1 MSSIYGLLL
10 AVATH
15 LSVTSSLLVLF
26 VCFTVFSANSKT
38 CYKRREPSHLMTIW
52 SLFVVIIVT
61 GPQQNCK
68 SIPDRKKKPFVSRVQ
83 FHLTIIVAHFS
94 EWWGVHNQI
103 LLREAGGGG
112 SSAPVSHPFS
122 FMHHCIS
129 SRKGTRFGT
138 HAIDKWYPFHI
149 PSLELC
155 ISLQWRIQGRGPGG
169 PGPPL
174 FFDQNEAR
182 RTEKNFFGDRAPLIS
197 GCGWP
202 VPPPLSEGLD
212 PPLLWTVVR

>member
-1 MSSIYGLLL
+1 MLQEAR
-10 AVATH
+10 AV
-15 LSVTSSLLVLF
+15 SLNDYF
-26 VCFTVFSANSKT
+26 KPICRNYRYWTPTEKTVRAFLTEKKAIRVS
-38 CYKRREPSHLMTIW
+38 CTIP
-52 SLFVVIIVT
+52 VNN
-61 GPQQNCK
+61 NCC
-68 SIPDRKKKPFVSRVQ
+68 P
-83 FHLTIIVAHFS
+83 
-94 EWWGVHNQI
+94 
-103 LLREAGGGG
+103 LLRVVRCTQPNFTKGSGAG

-122 FMHHCIS
+122 FMHHYIS

-182 RTEKNFFGDRAPLIS
+182 RVWMTSPSPLI
-197 GCGWP
+197 
-202 VPPPLSEGLD
+202 
-212 PPLLWTVVR
+212 